1 MDDEDA
7 IDCCFVIAVVGVRQR
22 SLGLCCSVIY
32 FMSVRPSTND
42 NAHDC
47 IPNSSTRVKSK
58 TFLQL
63 DLLCCMNVC

>member
-63 DLLCCMNVC
+63 DLLCCMNVG

>member
-7 IDCCFVIAVVGVRQR
+7 IDCCFVIAVVGMRQR
-22 SLGLCCSVIY
+22 SLGLCCSVNY

-47 IPNSSTRVKSK
+47 IPT
-58 TFLQL
+58 LQRAL
-63 DLLCCMNVC
+63 KAKLSYS